1 MTFYHLASQCEGVLN
16 EATTISSIS
25 FLPTQVGA
33 VRSALRGLGKKKSK
47 WNLEILE
54 GDAETTVRFEDALE
68 IRVPTQYWDTF
79 QGIFDGKISNN
90 TYLELSSV
98 GLMDAIEESEE
109 FLLETRLAEIHEMVE
124 NQIKNPA
131 LQKADEIVRQ
141 WISQFGPGEVITNTL
156 GLIPLPILE
165 GWKDTFVD
173 QLTEGCREDLGQ
185 LEILLKKLQDFRNI
199 QECAYLAG
207 GRITCQYEG
216 IQVILEAHTRWDNTN
231 TFSVVIRDDEV
242 ADVVE
247 ESAIGVTRIG
257 NTFFPRG
264 GQMDS
269 RLGSENFID
278 MIKEAIHVVV
288 VSGDE
293 DNEEDS

>member
-1 MTFYHLASQCEGVLN
+1 MTFYNLASQCERVLN
-16 EATTISSIS
+16 EATTMSSIS

-33 VRSALRGLGKKKSK
+33 VRSALQGLGKKKGK

-54 GDAETTVRFEDALE
+54 GDVETTVRFEDALE
-68 IRVPTQYWDTF
+68 IRVPVQHWDTF
-79 QGIFDGKISNN
+79 QGIFDGAISNS

-109 FLLETRLAEIHEMVE
+109 SLLETRLAEIHKMVE
-124 NQIKNPA
+124 NQLKNPA
-131 LQKADEIVRQ
+131 LQRADEIARRWVN
-141 WISQFGPGEVITNTL
+141 QFGPGETITNTM
-156 GLIPLPILE
+156 GLIPLPVLE

-173 QLTEGCREDLGQ
+173 QLTEDCKEDLGQ
-185 LEILLKKLQDFRNI
+185 MEILLKRLQDFRKV

-216 IQVILEAHTRWDNTN
+216 IQLVLEAHTGWDNAN
-231 TFSVVIRDDEV
+231 TFSVVIHDDEV
-242 ADVVE
+242 ADAVE
-247 ESAIGVTRIG
+247 ESVIGVTRIG

-264 GQMDS
+264 GQMDV
-269 RLGSENFID
+269 RLGGESFID
-278 MIKEAIHVVV
+278 MIKEAIHGVA